1 MAALGTGAGAGEART
16 RAEQEGATAEQRGTA
31 TALGSVVGVSEMFAP
46 VRILGRVSEP
56 IKAGATAQLKRIAA
70 AGGEE
75 AAQEA
80 AAQIAQNLIAK
91 GVYKPEQA
99 IIEQVGES
107 AAYGGAV
114 GALAQ
119 GLLDM
124 ALGRR
129 VSKAGTPDE
138 IAQAR
143 AEADAAKAAE
153 EERKADPAYAQKF
166 VADYEA
172 RRDAFVQANAALK
185 KPGKGATPD
194 IWQAYKEQKKELDAL
209 KETLEDDAKEYNK
222 LKGVVAQQ
230 AARAR
235 LEAMSPEDFFLEQAG
250 MQVRP
255 LAAAPTKT
263 IIDEFGQIR
272 EVPVDGQEQ
281 ETLTPA
287 AQYLTQQMQG
297 ARNMGV
303 FGLGELADFAMQNPE
318 MARQAVAEQVQLD
331 FLKPAENRA
340 LLGGIKLRLKEVEK
354 QRAASMRDE
363 MAQRAADIK
372 AQAPTVEMPDTTAQD
387 LGEFYQQKVEEGQGY
402 IEPTFEYL
410 DPIFEKAFNQ
420 PPVVAVKPEVT
431 PVADAPKLRQRVED
445 LLQQADAVDV
455 GAAKLTNNP
464 QAQAEAEQKLAG
476 LINEINR
483 LGQFGDEYTK
493 EFVRLRGQQ
502 NEALAGLQDVLD
514 TLRTGQVL
522 GKETFVD
529 AKGRVQRVK
538 SGKGAAAS
546 TEQTLINQVER
557 LRAQFISSSLQE
569 AALHRRAEGKPAL
582 TQDEAVKAAS
592 KLFDTINTWTERA
605 KTKTPREELT
615 DAQRNLKPLREK
627 VQKRG
632 NTVRTYKLYDP
643 ETNGP
648 VELTIIRQPDGSVF
662 RVFSRYPDGGGVEFD
677 NAYAKT
683 LTDKD
688 IVQKSFLD
696 TEMFTL
702 GKQIA
707 PGQQGIS
714 PAEIRHFRKRLDA
727 VRRDL
732 FAVPEPKGTRV
743 EGEFL
748 KRQYPAVEA
757 AKVAEQR
764 GETAQTLAG
773 ELRRRTE
780 FVRNKMAKMGPMR
793 PAARNALNKAADVLD
808 SGKAT
813 RDILDKTE
821 ALVDAINNKLQV
833 KQVDVQAL
841 EDALRAAQPTAEEQR
856 VAGQKSLFPET
867 QEDLGYIRMSP
878 KNFANS
884 PRIKP
889 VWAALTKARAAA
901 ARLKSKQEKRRRID
915 KARIAAVERLSGEI
929 EKLENRTEF
938 FWKDQTK
945 WTNEEIARSF
955 VEFPDI
961 ASTPEDKA
969 LVNRYI
975 QTQKLTL
982 QEQFRV
988 DELLRDFREKARPE
1002 YDAKLK
1008 QALSLLAEQGT
1019 LDAVENSLTKFMLD
1033 SNKQTR
1039 EAAKALQERLS
1050 PYKRTIDALR
1060 QAMKGSPILTPAQ
1073 KQLAAASDKASQ
1085 RRNKFAATVK
1095 HAMDAARVEI
1105 EAALE
1110 EVLDP
1115 EIARAEQALTKAEK
1129 DLAAAKKDLDRYK
1142 KKFDEILAVPGRMQ
1156 DRTQLATY
1164 ELFRYEEK
1172 QGIIQ
1177 DLEQRIEKEA
1187 AQLADLYEARLDS
1200 LSGAQVAAQAM
1211 LNKNVQYHRKL
1222 AVDAEKRLAAL
1233 KGDEVLDKP
1242 GAYPFAASQAEA
1254 EIKTAN
1260 AQVANAEAM
1269 KKAFDKQLAS
1279 MKKQETP
1286 LYERM
1291 NKLKALGG
1299 IKRVEGR
1306 VAPIKTAEQVAREKE
1321 LDDLSREYQQE
1332 QEKAQRDAIKQAQI
1346 DEAENRVVELTL
1358 DAARYDGP
1366 MDAEQLVTLLS
1377 QEGVSRN
1384 LKAQYTLKLDALQK
1398 LQIEEARIDA
1408 LKEGRPARE
1417 PKPATVPTTA
1427 KQSAAKGF
1435 RTGYRKTLEAASEAL
1450 ASEREGRAPGRAQ
1463 GLLDPDAFVSSDD
1476 LGGLFE
1482 GKTSARVEDERFARG
1497 VEVESPD
1504 LTPTQIQA
1512 LEENDLTA
1520 ALADIANN
1528 KKNTPLN
1535 RAVAQRLSVLLDA
1548 TDVQLDD
1555 KLVFDGEEVLGAATS
1570 KLVQLSRDG
1579 GLSQEVLL
1587 HEGTHAAAERVIVQY
1602 EKDPSKLTEQQRVAV
1617 RELKAIFEAVK
1628 KDPRITSANAKS
1640 GLSEFVAEV
1649 MSNSKL
1655 QEQLREKP
1663 WRMSDMLRAI
1673 KSVILR
1679 MVGITPSEVE
1689 TMLGASITAV
1699 DALFIPS
1706 STRLGTTEQ
1715 RVTRQLSAKD
1725 IAALHDGSNSMQQF
1739 ADQFGPLIKQAD
1751 RTPQDVERIA
1761 MDYIYQM
1768 ETEPKKYVPLVD
1780 SNKLDYTSSTIMSDG
1795 KPYDENNPLHYVEA
1809 TPATFAFLEAQADP
1823 GLRSREATEIN
1834 SQRIKDFRSLIK
1846 LLQKN
1851 PSYTLAEQ
1859 ALVIKAAS
1867 QYGVVSDK
1875 NGRLKMAVLD
1885 NNNRHGIAVV
1895 SQEAAD
1901 AVIREL
1907 RAGKSLKKAFL
1918 EGLQANADAS
1928 ASVNSRKNGWQ
1939 KFDQASAKSAA
1950 YTEKEIE
1957 DALGQTGYDPNTFAT
1972 ETELVEQLVQD
1983 GLLPAKPALKLE
1995 DAAVALNAGAA
2006 GTPWCTG
2013 ASVGTARL
2021 QIEQGDFYIYYKDG
2035 KPEVA
2040 VRMNGQDEI
2049 AEVRGNNPD
2058 QALDAEQQKI
2068 AATFLANSGFAG
2080 ADKYL
2085 EEFALKQKLVD
2096 IAKGDS
2102 YFELRDL
2109 LRLGRNPLED
2119 DGSVDAKIVKRMFKF
2134 RAVDGYSNRPDPS
2147 DAVIAFFG
2155 QELKDS
2161 IFDAYAKKGFIY
2173 SEVDVPGKDKKDQT
2187 IKVEIGGQTFE
2198 ATPDTL
2204 VAADRLSFATYNGS
2218 VFSLPRLIYAKE
2230 LDLFGR
2236 KNDKK
2241 LSVDLPSALV
2251 VEEIITFTDAPDL
2264 TVVTLPKDVV
2274 VKELRGYASRPSY
2287 IEVRGPKQINTVR
2300 VRGYG
2305 ADGKLLH
2312 AQLPDTQYF
2321 VLEGSPGRKNTI
2333 DAPNFVAERPP
2344 VATVVEAPETPR
2356 FAPKPQYAS
2365 PEMEAAGKKLDP
2377 FVTKQRSVNER
2388 VRAASGGFLGLE
2400 TRLVDRFA
2408 GFERLRKYMPELQG
2422 SQMIY
2427 YMRMYDQRMNMV
2439 SQAVGTGAPVI
2450 AEKKRKDGQIE
2461 RVLEAK
2467 EGPSIKRVVDI
2478 LRDAS
2483 PMVGNGEAVNRLFT
2497 AYMAAIRADN
2507 KGFESLNFGKDV
2519 TRADLDSALS
2529 VVNGNP
2535 ELKAIF
2541 DKARGEYNE
2550 YNRNLINF
2558 VVETGALS
2566 KRTAKRLLAEN
2577 DYIPFYRERNGV
2589 AELLIGN
2596 ETPIRIGSIKDQ
2608 PYLQELV
2615 GGDQPILDFMTSSV
2629 QNTNMLI
2636 DMGMRNLATK
2646 NAVFELLDLSA
2657 AKLVRKA
2664 EGPDVVQFK
2673 VDGEDRY
2680 AVLATEKVKI
2690 GNKEFDTGV
2699 PADILVKGMEG
2710 IPTQMPFIFRAL
2722 AIPAQILRKGV
2733 TLSPIYM
2740 ANQLFRDSLAAP
2752 IAAGANFTPVL
2763 GALRQIGKPVGETL
2777 ERRGITGGQ
2786 QFTGGAEDISM
2797 ILRSVADGKPG
2808 WMNALAKAEAFAMSA
2823 DSLTRRAQYNSYIEQ
2838 GMSEME
2844 ATLLALE
2851 SMNFNKRG
2859 YSPSIHIANALI
2871 PFFNAQIQGLN
2882 VLYKAMTGQMPFNDK
2897 LKIRQKLLQRGGMM
2911 AAASIVYALMMQDD
2925 EAYKNAEPDQKYG
2938 KWFVRIPGV
2947 DEPVRV
2953 PIPFEIG
2960 YIFKALPEA
2969 LVNSMLN
2976 EHGDDEAVKAFK
2988 NIIIQTI
2995 PGGSSMPKIG
3005 GYPVPLPLPQAVK
3018 PAIEAALGKSF
3029 FTGRDI
3035 LSAREKELLPE
3046 EQFRAN
3052 TAEMS
3057 KLIGQVTGTSPIILE
3072 NLVRGYTGTV
3082 GLAFLHALSLGV
3094 PPGESP
3100 EKAVKRLSE
3109 YPIVGGVFQPNDAG
3123 GITNSVYERMN
3134 DAQKVERTYEKLVE
3148 EGRMAE
3154 AKELL
3159 QRRGN
3164 DFLQAELAKEF
3175 KANMNQLIAAERA
3188 IQASG
3193 MSPEEKRAQLDQ
3205 IRKLKIAVAKQ
3216 IRDVSDKMVKLSF
3229 SL

>member
-1 MAALGTGAGAGEART
+1 MAQYLPLPDGTSVTIRAGESPQDAWLRAQRMYPEAFGAKPAAKPETTFGGNVREFFKGLAPGAVGLVESAAVGASSLLPQDMEESARKRIAEIAGAAKAPFAAAPGYEEAVGRKLGEAGGSTIPFLALGPAGIAGRVGMAALGTGAGAGEART
-16 RAEQEGATAEQRGTA
+16 RAEEDSATADQRGTA
-31 TALGSVVGVSEMFAP
+31 TALGAVVGVSEMFAP
-46 VRILGRVSEP
+46 LRILGRLSDP
-56 IKAGATAQLKRIAA
+56 IKAGAAAQIKRIAA

-91 GVYKPEQA
+91 GIYKPEQA

-114 GALAQ
+114 GAMAQ
-119 GLLDM
+119 GLLDL

-129 VSKAGTPDE
+129 ASKAGTADE

-143 AEADAAKAAE
+143 AEAEAARAAE
-153 EERKADPAYAQKF
+153 EARKADPAYAQQF

-172 RRDAFVQANAALK
+172 RRDAFVQARAALK
-185 KPGKGATPD
+185 NPGNDATPD
-194 IWQAYKEQKKELDAL
+194 VRQAYEEQKKALNKMRDAL
-209 KETLEDDAKEYNK
+209 KDDAKEYNT

-230 AARAR
+230 AERAR

-272 EVPVDGQEQ
+272 EVPVGGQEQ

-287 AQYLTQQMQG
+287 AQYLTRQMQG
-297 ARNMGV
+297 ARSMGAV
-303 FGLGELADFAMQNPE
+303 GLGELADFAMQNPE

-331 FLKPAENRA
+331 FLKPADNRA
-340 LLGGIKLRLKEVEK
+340 LLGGINLRLKEVEK
-354 QRAASMRDE
+354 QRAAAMRDE
-363 MAQRAADIK
+363 MTQRAADIR
-372 AQAPTVEMPDTTAQD
+372 AQAPTAETPDTAAQE
-387 LGEFYQQKVEEGQGY
+387 LGEFYQQKVQEGQGY
-402 IEPTFEYL
+402 VEPTFEYL
-410 DPIFEKAFNQ
+410 DPIFEKAFNR
-420 PPVVAVKPEVT
+420 PPVVAVKPEVM
-431 PVADAPKLRQRVED
+431 PVSDAAKLRQRVEG
-445 LLQQADAVDV
+445 LLQQADAVDA
-455 GAAKLTNNP
+455 GAAKLTKNP
-464 QAQAEAEQKLAG
+464 QAQAQAEQKIASIAAEL
-476 LINEINR
+476 NR

-493 EFVRLRGQQ
+493 EFVRLRNQQ
-502 NEALAGLQDVLD
+502 NDAAAKIADLTDN
-514 TLRTGQVL
+514 LRTGLTLQ
-522 GKETFVD
+522 GRD
-529 AKGRVQRVK
+529 AKL
-538 SGKGAAAS
+538 AS
-546 TEQTLINQVER
+546 NTIEGIER
-557 LRAQFISSSLQE
+557 RIAEARAQFISASLQE

-605 KTKTPREELT
+605 KTEPKRPEYEEVVVQP
-615 DAQRNLKPLREK
+615 AQMRGTKIVKPAVTERRL
-627 VQKRG
+627 
-632 NTVRTYKLYDP
+632 
-643 ETNGP
+643 
-648 VELTIIRQPDGSVF
+648 VE
-662 RVFSRYPDGGGVEFD
+662 
-677 NAYAKT
+677 
-683 LTDKD
+683 
-688 IVQKSFLD
+688 
-696 TEMFTL
+696 
-702 GKQIA
+702 

-714 PAEIRHFRKRLDA
+714 PAEIRHFRERLDA

-833 KQVDVQAL
+833 KQIDVQAL
-841 EDALRAAQPTAEEQR
+841 EDALRASQPTAEEQR
-856 VAGQKSLFPET
+856 IAGQKSLDLAFEGPET
-867 QEDLGYIRMSP
+867 EPAYEGKGRSEPIKDTKKRQIADDLGYIRMSP

-889 VWAALTKARAAA
+889 VWAALTKARATA
-901 ARLKSKQEKRRRID
+901 ARLKSKQERRRRID

-929 EKLENRTEF
+929 DKLENRTEF

-945 WTNEEIARSF
+945 WTDAEIARSF

-961 ASTPEDKA
+961 ADTPEDRT
-969 LVNRYI
+969 LVNKYL
-975 QTQKLTL
+975 QKQKLTP
-982 QEQFRV
+982 QEQVRA
-988 DELLRDFREKARPE
+988 DALLSKFREKTRPE

-1008 QALSLLAEQGT
+1008 QAMSLLAEQGT

-1050 PYKRTIDALR
+1050 PYKRTIDALQ

-1073 KQLAAASDKASQ
+1073 KQLAAASDKARQ
-1085 RRNKFAATVK
+1085 RRDKFAATVK

-1105 EAALE
+1105 EAVLE

-1115 EIARAEQALTKAEK
+1115 EIARTEQALTKAEK
-1129 DLAAAKKDLDRYK
+1129 DLATAKKDLERYK
-1142 KKFDEILAVPGRMQ
+1142 KKFDEILAVPGRLQ

-1172 QGIIQ
+1172 QGVIQ
-1177 DLEQRIEKEA
+1177 DLEQRIKQEA
-1187 AQLADLYEARLDS
+1187 AQLADLYEARLES
-1200 LSGAQVAAQAM
+1200 LSGAQLAAQAM
-1211 LNKNVQYHRKL
+1211 LSKNVQYHRKL

-1233 KGDEVLDKP
+1233 KGDNVLDKP

-1269 KKAFDKQLAS
+1269 KAAFDNQLAS

-1291 NKLKALGG
+1291 NKLRELGG

-1306 VAPIKTAEQVAREKE
+1306 VEPIKTAEQVAREKE
-1321 LDDLSREYQQE
+1321 LDELSREYQRE

-1366 MDAEQLVTLLS
+1366 MDTEQLVTLLS

-1398 LQIEEARIDA
+1398 LQIEEARIEA

-1427 KQSAAKGF
+1427 KQAAAKGF

-1450 ASEREGRAPGRAQ
+1450 ASEREGRAPGSAR

-1482 GKTSARVEDERFARG
+1482 GRTAARLGDEESGLLSPARVNYQLAYDGVMWQDLPPKDATKAQVLKQLSQDFEAYGKAPGPGNLATVAAALREKYARMAASSSQPEKFREYLRELNALDLSKVEAPQAPRTTTPVAKRTTARSISSRFLNDTPEQTAEALATRYKAQGVADDAEYNGMTFAEAARYGARKTTSPMVRALFERLAEVFDKAPAARGGQGRVYALNGTLTAGQRAARG
-1497 VEVESPD
+1497 VFSHTDNTVVVSHGRTSTNKTLLHELMHAATFYGLDVNKELDQRVTELRNRVKDWLKTPEGRAYFRQKRMELQAQKPEEIYG
-1504 LTPTQIQA
+1504 LTDNDEFLAELYSDRGFQKLLTQVPSNAPRKNVFTRFIELLSKFFDMPSQA
-1512 LEENDLTA
+1512 A
-1520 ALADIANN
+1520 QSAFAD
-1528 KKNTPLN
+1528 
-1535 RAVAQRLSVLLDA
+1535 AVALS
-1548 TDVQLDD
+1548 
-1555 KLVFDGEEVLGAATS
+1555 EEVLQTTVDQVYGS
-1570 KLVQLSRDG
+1570 
-1579 GLSQEVLL
+1579 
-1587 HEGTHAAAERVIVQY
+1587 
-1602 EKDPSKLTEQQRVAV
+1602 P
-1617 RELKAIFEAVK
+1617 
-1628 KDPRITSANAKS
+1628 
-1640 GLSEFVAEV
+1640 
-1649 MSNSKL
+1649 
-1655 QEQLREKP
+1655 
-1663 WRMSDMLRAI
+1663 
-1673 KSVILR
+1673 
-1679 MVGITPSEVE
+1679 TP
-1689 TMLGASITAV
+1689 
-1699 DALFIPS
+1699 IPT
-1706 STRLGTTEQ
+1706 STR
-1715 RVTRQLSAKD
+1715 
-1725 IAALHDGSNSMQQF
+1725 
-1739 ADQFGPLIKQAD
+1739 GPL
-1751 RTPQDVERIA
+1751 
-1761 MDYIYQM
+1761 
-1768 ETEPKKYVPLVD
+1768 
-1780 SNKLDYTSSTIMSDG
+1780 
-1795 KPYDENNPLHYVEA
+1795 
-1809 TPATFAFLEAQADP
+1809 
-1823 GLRSREATEIN
+1823 
-1834 SQRIKDFRSLIK
+1834 
-1846 LLQKN
+1846 
-1851 PSYTLAEQ
+1851 
-1859 ALVIKAAS
+1859 
-1867 QYGVVSDK
+1867 
-1875 NGRLKMAVLD
+1875 
-1885 NNNRHGIAVV
+1885 
-1895 SQEAAD
+1895 
-1901 AVIREL
+1901 
-1907 RAGKSLKKAFL
+1907 
-1918 EGLQANADAS
+1918 
-1928 ASVNSRKNGWQ
+1928 
-1939 KFDQASAKSAA
+1939 
-1950 YTEKEIE
+1950 
-1957 DALGQTGYDPNTFAT
+1957 
-1972 ETELVEQLVQD
+1972 
-1983 GLLPAKPALKLE
+1983 
-1995 DAAVALNAGAA
+1995 
-2006 GTPWCTG
+2006 
-2013 ASVGTARL
+2013 
-2021 QIEQGDFYIYYKDG
+2021 
-2035 KPEVA
+2035 
-2040 VRMNGQDEI
+2040 
-2049 AEVRGNNPD
+2049 
-2058 QALDAEQQKI
+2058 
-2068 AATFLANSGFAG
+2068 
-2080 ADKYL
+2080 
-2085 EEFALKQKLVD
+2085 
-2096 IAKGDS
+2096 
-2102 YFELRDL
+2102 
-2109 LRLGRNPLED
+2109 
-2119 DGSVDAKIVKRMFKF
+2119 
-2134 RAVDGYSNRPDPS
+2134 
-2147 DAVIAFFG
+2147 
-2155 QELKDS
+2155 
-2161 IFDAYAKKGFIY
+2161 
-2173 SEVDVPGKDKKDQT
+2173 
-2187 IKVEIGGQTFE
+2187 
-2198 ATPDTL
+2198 
-2204 VAADRLSFATYNGS
+2204 
-2218 VFSLPRLIYAKE
+2218 
-2230 LDLFGR
+2230 
-2236 KNDKK
+2236 
-2241 LSVDLPSALV
+2241 LSVEPTYV
-2251 VEEIITFTDAPDL
+2251 
-2264 TVVTLPKDVV
+2264 
-2274 VKELRGYASRPSY
+2274 
-2287 IEVRGPKQINTVR
+2287 
-2300 VRGYG
+2300 
-2305 ADGKLLH
+2305 
-2312 AQLPDTQYF
+2312 
-2321 VLEGSPGRKNTI
+2321 
-2333 DAPNFVAERPP
+2333 
-2344 VATVVEAPETPR
+2344 
-2356 FAPKPQYAS
+2356 S
-2365 PEMEAAGKKLDP
+2365 PEMEAAGNKLDP
-2377 FVTKQRSVNER
+2377 FVTKQRGVNER

-2400 TRLVDRFA
+2400 TQLVDRFA
-2408 GFERLRKYMPELQG
+2408 GYERLRKYMPELQG

-2427 YMRMYDQRMNMV
+2427 YLRMYDQRMNMV

-2450 AEKKRKDGQIE
+2450 AEKTRKDGKVE
-2461 RVLEAK
+2461 RVIEAQ
-2467 EGPSIKRVVDI
+2467 EGPSIKGVVET
-2478 LRDAS
+2478 LKDAS

-2497 AYMAAIRADN
+2497 AYMAGIRADN
-2507 KGFESLNFGKDV
+2507 KGFESLNFGEGV

-2566 KRTAKRLLAEN
+2566 RRTATRLLAEN

-2596 ETPIRIGSIKDQ
+2596 ETPIRIGSIKEQ

-2664 EGPDVVQFK
+2664 AGPDVVQFK

-2710 IPTQMPFIFRAL
+2710 IPTQMPFLFRAL
-2722 AIPAQILRKGV
+2722 AIPAQLLRKGV
-2733 TLSPIYM
+2733 TLSPMYV

-2763 GALRQIGKPVGETL
+2763 GALRQIGKPAAETL

-2786 QFTGGAEDISM
+2786 QFTGGADDMAM
-2797 ILRSVADGKPG
+2797 ILRGIADGKPG
-2808 WMNALAKAEAFAMSA
+2808 WMNLLAKAEAVAMSA

-2859 YSPSIHIANALI
+2859 ASPSIHIANALI

-2882 VLYKAMTGQMPFNDK
+2882 VLYKAMTGQMIFNDK

-2911 AAASIVYALMMQDD
+2911 AAASIVYAIMMQDD
-2925 EAYKNAEPDQKYG
+2925 EAYKNAEADQKYG

-2947 DEPVRV
+2947 DEPIRV

-2969 LVNSMLN
+2969 LVNSMLDD
-2976 EHGDDEAVKAFK
+2976 HGGEQAVKAFK
-2988 NIIIQTI
+2988 QIVLQTI
-2995 PGGSSMPKIG
+2995 PGGSSYGI
-3005 GYPVPLPLPQAVK
+3005 PQAMK
-3018 PAIEAALGKSF
+3018 PAIEAGLGKSF
-3029 FTGRDI
+3029 YTGRDI

-3046 EQFRAN
+3046 EQFRNN

-3057 KLIGQVTGTSPIILE
+3057 KLIGQVTGTSPIIFE
-3072 NLVRGYTGTV
+3072 NLVRGYTGTM
-3082 GLAFLHALSLGV
+3082 GLAFLHALSVGV

-3109 YPIVGGVFQPNDAG
+3109 YPIVGGAFQPNDAG
-3123 GITNSVYERMN
+3123 GITNSMYERMN

-3154 AKELL
+3154 AKALL

-3175 KANMNQLIAAERA
+3175 KANMNQLVAAERA
-3188 IQASG
+3188 IQASDL
-3193 MSPEEKRAQLDQ
+3193 SPEEKRKQIDQ
-3205 IRKLKIAVAKQ
+3205 IRKLKIAVAKE
-3216 IRDVSDKMVKLSF
+3216 IRDVADKTVQLSF